1 MIFLEENNPSA
12 FTFTPLRGGDDTGF
26 NENFKAAYDGNL
38 KLNRTDSRAI
48 NLREEWDSVI
58 TEIKDKTGKSF
69 INPGNY
75 LNSYSASPDTP
86 IRGYNFSSKQI
97 LDFVKERPDTFPDLI
112 NLDNDAIFE
121 KAKKRAVKSLDVN
134 ADVAARQTTTGLI
147 GEFFGSALA
156 SVTDLPNVAAIFLTG
171 GSSTIV
177 KETFKQALAAGTSEA
192 IIQTEVSDWYKS
204 LNLPYDYKTFLSN
217 VALASAGAGVM
228 TVGVMGAKPA
238 YQLTKKQIIKGI
250 EALEKSKARVEGRP
264 YEVNPDIKAIK
275 EIDDINETINQG
287 NVLKDDAGDL
297 EHNARVNQSYQAI
310 ENGDSTKITNA
321 PPESAINR
329 PTDIFFHDNLNKEI
343 FTYKPND
350 LLVDAKLFQ
359 FKAGGDVMGVTD
371 RLQDIGTWDPIRAN
385 TIIVYEFADGRTFIA
400 DGHQRLGLAKRLQA
414 ADPSLNIEMKA
425 FKLRESDG
433 ISVPEARAT
442 AAAKNIS
449 EGTGSI
455 IDLAKVFKDAPYLL
469 KTDLPRGQNVKQ
481 AYDLMR
487 LEPKAFDAVI
497 NDVVPAHFG
506 AIVGR
511 YITDEAQQLAI
522 LQLLRRLEPAN
533 AVQAEQIVRQARE
546 AGFVKTEQAG
556 LFGDEDIAESLFLE
570 RAKILDRAMKEL
582 RKDKQLFETLVRN
595 ANDIEEAG
603 NTLAKLSNEE
613 KEAIYGKAIA
623 IIENNAN
630 VRGPISDALTRI
642 AKAWKDAGG
651 TKIETYVREF
661 TESVRRAIEDGSYE
675 RVPNGG
681 DRGDLTTPAQSNRFT
696 EPNADEL
703 KTFDEGPGSIG
714 SKNQGNL
721 LEQDILQDFT
731 PEKNQNINIP
741 VRKLGPTEIPQPNE
755 PFVVFR
761 FGDAN
766 ETGLGNK
773 NATNYNSLIETI
785 DDGELGP
792 VPGARL
798 EYTDENAFIH
808 AYVVTT
814 PQQIGEYQGF
824 NLGQKAS
831 ATETS
836 VGAKPYYGGLW
847 YSFAENGNWQ
857 AEKIGQI
864 RAIDFA
870 KQAEELSGQQFYKLP
885 GDGTIVER
893 VFAQNNIDVNNPGLT
908 KVNPDEYVAKS
919 LNEADLVILAEKFP
933 GSETTL
939 RNLYQEAAFR
949 KQEFDNINRDIAN
962 LVNAEY
968 QASDLKGSSRAV
980 EKIRYEYRG
989 DATQIKDLLR
999 STIVVNNFQQAGVA
1013 LREVRNRFQ
1022 ALDSG
1027 FRNLL
1032 DPNSKALNGG
1042 YRDIK
1047 INVNVD
1053 GHIAE
1058 VQINFP
1064 ELIAVKDKHHKLYEE
1079 RDNLERII
1087 NDEGRGYTKAEEA
1100 QIDKINATM
1109 KPDYDAAF
1117 EAILNRSNSALST
1130 GAPLRLAED
1139 GGKGLGAPLSQA
1151 AQIPAKPGTEPS
1163 VTGIPSTSRNSTF
1176 LDDFIKDTPDLTLAQ
1191 IGTGGKRNM
1200 DLMELEVPIAERI
1213 DPVTGER
1220 ISEVQTVKQILD
1232 DFEQDKSMLERLVG
1246 CVK

>member
-147 GEFFGSALA
+147 GEFLGSALA

-329 PTDIFFHDNLNKEI
+329 PKDIFFHDNLNKEI

-469 KTDLPRGQNVKQ
+469 KTDLPRGQNVRQ
-481 AYDLMR
+481 ANDLMK

-511 YITDEAQQLAI
+511 YLTDETQQLAV
-522 LQLLRRLEPAN
+522 LKLLNRLEPAN
-533 AVQAEQIVRQARE
+533 ALQAEQIVRQARE
-546 AGFVKTEQAG
+546 AGFVKTQQTG

-570 RAKILDRAMKEL
+570 RAKILDGAMKIL
-582 RKDKQLFETLVRN
+582 RKDKELFETLVRN

-603 NTLAKLSNEE
+603 NTLAKLSNQE
-613 KEAIYGKAIA
+613 KEANYGKAIA

-651 TKIETYVREF
+651 TQAQTYYREF
-661 TESVRRAIEDGSYE
+661 AESVGRSIKDGSYE

-703 KTFDEGPGSIG
+703 KTFDEGPGSVG

-721 LEQDILQDFT
+721 LEQDILQDIT
-731 PEKNQNINIP
+731 PDKNQDINIP

-870 KQAEELSGQQFYKLP
+870 KQAEELSGKQFYNIP

-919 LNEADLVILAEKFP
+919 LNEADLAPLTTEAQ
-933 GSETTL
+933 STL
-939 RNLYQEAAFR
+939 RNLYQEAGLR
-949 KQEFDNINRDIAN
+949 KEQFDNINRDIAN

-968 QASDLKGSSRAV
+968 QAVNLKGSNRAV
-980 EKIRYEYRG
+980 EKITDDYKG
-989 DATQIKDLLR
+989 DATKIKDILR
-999 STIVVNNFQQAGVA
+999 STLVIQNIQQAGVA
-1013 LREVRNRFQ
+1013 FQ
-1022 ALDSG
+1022 EIGKRYRVVD
-1027 FRNLL
+1027 FRNWL
-1032 DPNSKALNGG
+1032 DPKARVPDGG

-1047 INVNVD
+1047 INVDVD

-1058 VQINFP
+1058 IQINSP
-1064 ELIAVKDKHHKLYEE
+1064 EMVAVKEKFHYLYEE
-1079 RDNLERII
+1079 RENLNRNSKGLSQAERNALEKRISDI
-1087 NDEGRGYTKAEEA
+1087 DAE
-1100 QIDKINATM
+1100 M
-1109 KPDYDAAF
+1109 KPYYDEAFAAL
-1117 EAILNRSNSALST
+1117 LNRSNSALST
-1130 GAPLRLAED
+1130 NAPLRNAELME
-1139 GGKGLGAPLSQA
+1139 KSLGEDLSQA
-1151 AQIPAKPGTEPS
+1151 AQKPSKPGTQPI

-1191 IGTGGKRNM
+1191 IGTGGKRNA
-1200 DLMELEVPIAERI
+1200 DLMDLEVPIAERI

>member
-297 EHNARVNQSYQAI
+297 EHNARVEQSYKAI
-310 ENGDSTKITNA
+310 ENGDSTKITTA

-329 PTDIFFHDNLNKEI
+329 PTDIFFHDNLNKQI

-425 FKLRESDG
+425 FKLREADG

-469 KTDLPRGQNVKQ
+469 KTDLPRGQNVRQ
-481 AYDLMR
+481 ANDLMK

-511 YITDEAQQLAI
+511 YLTDETQQLAV
-522 LQLLRRLEPAN
+522 LKLLNRLEPAN
-533 AVQAEQIVRQARE
+533 ALQAEQIVRQARE
-546 AGFVKTEQAG
+546 AGFVKTQQTG

-570 RAKILDRAMKEL
+570 RAKILDGAMKIL
-582 RKDKQLFETLVRN
+582 RKDKELFETLVRN

-603 NTLAKLSNEE
+603 NTLAKLSNQE
-613 KEAIYGKAIA
+613 KEANYGKAIA

-651 TKIETYVREF
+651 TQAQTYYREF
-661 TESVRRAIEDGSYE
+661 AESVGRSIKDGSYE

-703 KTFDEGPGSIG
+703 KTFDEGPGSVG

-721 LEQDILQDFT
+721 LEQDILQDIT
-731 PEKNQNINIP
+731 PDKNQDINIP

-870 KQAEELSGQQFYKLP
+870 KQAEELSGKQFYNIP

-919 LNEADLVILAEKFP
+919 LNEADLAPLTTEAQ
-933 GSETTL
+933 STL
-939 RNLYQEAAFR
+939 RNLYQEAGLR
-949 KQEFDNINRDIAN
+949 KEQFDNINRDIAN

-968 QASDLKGSSRAV
+968 EAVNLKGSNRAV
-980 EKIRYEYRG
+980 EKITDDYKG
-989 DATQIKDLLR
+989 DATKIKDILR
-999 STIVVNNFQQAGVA
+999 STLVIQNIQQAGVA
-1013 LREVRNRFQ
+1013 FQ
-1022 ALDSG
+1022 EIGKRYRVVD
-1027 FRNLL
+1027 FRNWL
-1032 DPNSKALNGG
+1032 DPKARVPDGG

-1047 INVNVD
+1047 INVDVD

-1058 VQINFP
+1058 IQINSP
-1064 ELIAVKDKHHKLYEE
+1064 EMVAVKEKFHYLYEE
-1079 RDNLERII
+1079 RENLNRNSKGLSQEERDALEKRISDI
-1087 NDEGRGYTKAEEA
+1087 DAE
-1100 QIDKINATM
+1100 M
-1109 KPDYDAAF
+1109 KPYYDEAFAAL
-1117 EAILNRSNSALST
+1117 LNRSNSALST
-1130 GAPLRLAED
+1130 NAPLRNAELME
-1139 GGKGLGAPLSQA
+1139 KSLGEDLSQA
-1151 AQIPAKPGTEPS
+1151 AQKPSKPGTQPI

>member
-147 GEFFGSALA
+147 GEFLGSALA

-329 PTDIFFHDNLNKEI
+329 PKDIFFHDNLNKEI

-469 KTDLPRGQNVKQ
+469 KTDLPRGQNVRQ
-481 AYDLMR
+481 ANDLMK

-511 YITDEAQQLAI
+511 YLTDETQQLAV
-522 LQLLRRLEPAN
+522 LKLLNRLEPAN
-533 AVQAEQIVRQARE
+533 ALQAEQIVRQARE
-546 AGFVKTEQAG
+546 AGFVKTQQTG

-570 RAKILDRAMKEL
+570 RAKILDGAMKIL
-582 RKDKQLFETLVRN
+582 RKDKELFETLVRN

-603 NTLAKLSNEE
+603 NTLAKLSNQE
-613 KEAIYGKAIA
+613 KEANYGKAIA

-651 TKIETYVREF
+651 TQAQTYYREF
-661 TESVRRAIEDGSYE
+661 AESVGRSIKDGSYE

-703 KTFDEGPGSIG
+703 KTFDEGPGSVG

-721 LEQDILQDFT
+721 LEQDILQDIT
-731 PEKNQNINIP
+731 PDKNQDINIP

-870 KQAEELSGQQFYKLP
+870 KQAEELSGKQFYNIP

-919 LNEADLVILAEKFP
+919 LNEADLAPLTTEAQ
-933 GSETTL
+933 STL
-939 RNLYQEAAFR
+939 RNLYQEAGLR
-949 KQEFDNINRDIAN
+949 KEQFDNINRDIAN

-968 QASDLKGSSRAV
+968 QAVNLKGSNRAV
-980 EKIRYEYRG
+980 EKITDDYKG
-989 DATQIKDLLR
+989 DATKIKDILR
-999 STIVVNNFQQAGVA
+999 STLVIQNIQQAGVA
-1013 LREVRNRFQ
+1013 FQ
-1022 ALDSG
+1022 EIGKRYRVVD
-1027 FRNLL
+1027 FRNWL
-1032 DPNSKALNGG
+1032 DPKARVPDGG

-1047 INVNVD
+1047 INVDVD

-1058 VQINFP
+1058 IQINSP
-1064 ELIAVKDKHHKLYEE
+1064 EMVAVKEKFHYLYEE
-1079 RDNLERII
+1079 RENLNRNSKGLSQAERNALEKRISDI
-1087 NDEGRGYTKAEEA
+1087 DAE
-1100 QIDKINATM
+1100 M
-1109 KPDYDAAF
+1109 KPYYDEAFAAL
-1117 EAILNRSNSALST
+1117 LNRSNSALST
-1130 GAPLRLAED
+1130 NAPLRNAELME
-1139 GGKGLGAPLSQA
+1139 KSLGEDLSQA
-1151 AQIPAKPGTEPS
+1151 AQKPSKPGTQPI

-1191 IGTGGKRNM
+1191 IGTGGKRNA
-1200 DLMELEVPIAERI
+1200 DLMDLEVPIAERI

-1220 ISEVQTVKQILD
+1220 ISEVQTVKDVLA